1 MLPARPHVRHFIS
14 HKDTLVSNIT
24 APSVGKNSKL
34 KPGCTFPFF
43 FLNILLLSVQLY
55 LCLSN
60 THPHLMSHRHPPTLI

>member
-43 FLNILLLSVQLY
+43 FFKHTAALSTVVFVFE
-55 LCLSN
+55 
-60 THPHLMSHRHPPTLI
+60 